1 MHSEWGRTIFDK
13 TKLLEHL
20 RLVGFKVFVPKI
32 HNGWIFGTLEI
43 KKQKK
48 VQNDGLSEF
57 WNQPKYTIKDIRG
70 RNNVG

>member
-20 RLVGFKVFVPKI
+20 RSVGFKFFSQ
-32 HNGWIFGTLEI
+32 NSGSIFGTLEN
-43 KKQKK
+43 KKQKMSK
-48 VQNDGLSEF
+48 MMEF
-57 WNQPKYTIKDIRG
+57 WNQPTYIVNDTRG